1 MKKTKI
7 IPLLALSMFLCSSC
21 GSTGVSQEEYNAVVA
36 ERNELQEKNYE
47 VVESE
52 EQVETQNE
60 ELSISEET
68 TENNLIKSQ
77 EYQIND
83 NEKIT
88 LGMFEKEQDISIY
101 VSSVNENESNTSL
114 VLTFFYGLFK
124 DTDVKDYSI
133 NVKVGNDSNKYI
145 TVMFDN
151 GSANIM
157 SYNSSGELIFDY
169 PEWFNSDMTK
179 ELSDEYVKEYYAK
192 LEDIKN
198 DFFANIDITEDK
210 INGLENEETQT
221 IETTVEAL
229 TETVEATTEIETQ
242 IELTEE
248 EYKQNCQELFYDDVF
263 FGDVNLE
270 NQYVKLH
277 LFLTES
283 QFFTADAMMYSDT
296 WSQYNEKYNLK
307 RDLFKASVLR
317 KDEDSYFGKGS
328 IQVWFSENFDLD
340 ANDYEEGQKITVYA
354 EVISWGNVTWD
365 GYNTVT
371 IIPKYIE
378 NNE

>member
-1 MKKTKI
+1 MLTTTPSSTTKTTENVVSKQSGQERI
-7 IPLLALSMFLCSSC
+7 EDNSVEVE
-21 GSTGVSQEEYNAVVA
+21 TGTET
-36 ERNELQEKNYE
+36 LQN
-47 VVESE
+47 VESE
-52 EQVETQNE
+52 
-60 ELSISEET
+60 S
-68 TENNLIKSQ
+68 
-77 EYQIND
+77 
-83 NEKIT
+83 
-88 LGMFEKEQDISIY
+88 
-101 VSSVNENESNTSL
+101 
-114 VLTFFYGLFK
+114 
-124 DTDVKDYSI
+124 
-133 NVKVGNDSNKYI
+133 
-145 TVMFDN
+145 
-151 GSANIM
+151 
-157 SYNSSGELIFDY
+157 
-169 PEWFNSDMTK
+169 
-179 ELSDEYVKEYYAK
+179 
-192 LEDIKN
+192 
-198 DFFANIDITEDK
+198 
-210 INGLENEETQT
+210 
-221 IETTVEAL
+221 IETTVEVL
-229 TETVEATTEIETQ
+229 TETVQATTENETQ
-242 IELTEE
+242 AELTEE